1 LQVIQ
6 IHAEENSTVVLT
18 GNQFHVTQ
26 QTQTLSQHH
35 HTQQQRCES
44 CGRAH
49 TSASAPPEAS
59 GISTCTTSGPAQRGA
74 VSSGQVTIQT
84 SSHGVPSVRY
94 APGPPERLEIV
105 TLTTKLTGTVGREW
119 KLLAAPLSISDAD
132 VNSIDYEERTLKL
145 KINKLLTLWVDKDE
159 GNDRTIL
166 SQLLGSLDGYNL
178 EHDCQMSLKTL

>member
-1 LQVIQ
+1 MFFYYALHSKYPTKTFQWNPTEPQ
-6 IHAEENSTVVLT
+6 TKIHSLVHGRVQCLVAIYIAS
-18 GNQFHVTQ
+18 
-26 QTQTLSQHH
+26 LSF
-35 HTQQQRCES
+35 
-44 CGRAH
+44 A
-49 TSASAPPEAS
+49 
-59 GISTCTTSGPAQRGA
+59 
-74 VSSGQVTIQT
+74 
-84 SSHGVPSVRY
+84 
-94 APGPPERLEIV
+94 GPPERLEIV